1 MPKYCLMSSSFSTF
15 IVVILLQLINTN
27 SCLKFW
33 KSPLICLF
41 SFTHTI
47 SNPFSTWWLGILY
60 HKHTWSHNSSALNSS
75 LVFFTH
81 KLKYNALLQRDRP
94 EWTEPCTVTSP
105 PRPVC
110 SPSSSHPDFLSRPQM
125 FQFPFSH
132 LRASS
137 RSVSLIQVPFS
148 PSLPISLHA
157 SGLTLNITSPITP
170 SPNQNRGLI
179 SSHRTLLFSFIAVI
193 VIYSYIFI
201 CVFVLYLFLL
211 LNSDISGTS
220 FIILTPKYSSGLGDP
235 DCRVKTAASA
245 HLCDGSLDGHG
256 VDPCHGWIATIL

>member
-81 KLKYNALLQRDRP
+81 KLKYKRLITARSARMDWALH
-94 EWTEPCTVTSP
+94 
-105 PRPVC
+105 
-110 SPSSSHPDFLSRPQM
+110 SH
-125 FQFPFSH
+125 
-132 LRASS
+132 
-137 RSVSLIQVPFS
+137 
-148 PSLPISLHA
+148 
-157 SGLTLNITSPITP
+157 ITTP
-170 SPNQNRGLI
+170 SRLLSKLQPPWLSFT
-179 SSHRTLLFSFIAVI
+179 SSNVPIPLFPPQSFIP
-193 VIYSYIFI
+193 F
-201 CVFVLYLFLL
+201 CVFDPGPLL
-211 LNSDISGTS
+211 PLTSDIFACFRSY
-220 FIILTPKYSSGLGDP
+220 FKHYFLYRDP
-235 DCRVKTAASA
+235 PQSPLHPTKIE
-245 HLCDGSLDGHG
+245 
-256 VDPCHGWIATIL
+256 P